1 MTLQTPLSKARGLGS
16 AKGGVHH
23 WWVQRVSGAALVPLT
38 LWFIFSV
45 ANLAGAPHADWAQW
59 LANPLNTVLMI
70 ALVLCGFHHGH
81 LGLQV
86 VIEDYIRKEAVKL
99 ILITSIRWFAA
110 LLAISSIFAI
120 LKATL

>member
-1 MTLQTPLSKARGLGS
+1 MTLQTPLSRVRGLGS

-45 ANLAGAPHADWAQW
+45 ASLAGTPYAAWTQW
-59 LANPLNTVLMI
+59 LANPLHTVFMI

-86 VIEDYIRKEAVKL
+86 VVEDYIHNEAIKL
-99 ILITSIRWFAA
+99 IMITTVRWFSA
-110 LLAISSIFAI
+110 LLAITSIFSI